1 MNYLDQIDSQTSPI
15 AVTPLKTGGR
25 ADWHV
30 STSTETSSAPAAF
43 IDTDIVAQLRRFFDA
58 IDLEAADRCDDPIAM
73 VNALA
78 RMEALLA
85 DVRYVTNTIRKH
97 TADALAEHKVRRITI
112 DNVATMEATSEA
124 DRTDWQD
131 QMLLGHMLTVAFGAK
146 KMVSIG
152 TGVTYDMDHLAEMIL
167 TWMRPAWRL
176 TPIRDAGLDPDDYSN
191 QPKNEDGTPLR
202 TPTVRVHD
210 NTFRK
215 DTITKE
221 VSA

>member
-1 MNYLDQIDSQTSPI
+1 MNYLDQIDSPTSPI

-131 QMLLGHMLTVAFGAK
+131 QALTTDMLANAYPPLINSHTGEVVHVAA
-146 KMVSIG
+146 
-152 TGVTYDMDHLAEMIL
+152 LAETIL
-167 TWMRPAWRL
+167 SWMRPAWRL
-176 TPIRDAGLDPDDYSN
+176 TPIRDAGLDPDDYST